1 MTPTRA
7 LRSSDLV
14 PGVQY
19 ETAMGELC
27 VLLPRPVTGPGSDG
41 TFLSFA
47 YVRRGVVLKD
57 NGFTL
62 NPNNVGACLREP
74 RL

>member
-1 MTPTRA
+1 MRA
-7 LRSSDLV
+7 LRPSDLI

-19 ETAMGELC
+19 ETALGELC
-27 VLLPRPVTGPGSDG
+27 VLLPRPDKGPGSDG
-41 TFLSFA
+41 TFFSFA
-47 YVRRGVVLKD
+47 YVRRGSVLKD

-62 NPNNVGACLREP
+62 SLKNVGACLREP